1 MNWPVPVDNK
11 SLVHAANLLRSGGVV
26 AFPTETYYGL
36 AVDPFNPAALERLFR
51 VKHRPSR
58 LPILVLVGK
67 RSQLPLLTSEVPSL
81 YHLLMDT
88 FWPGPLTLIFPALP
102 TLPHQLTG
110 QTATVG
116 IRHSP
121 HQVAN
126 DLIYALNGPIT
137 ATSANI
143 SGYPAATSSED
154 VARMFGD
161 DLDLILDG
169 GLTPGGKGSTLVGM
183 ERNQLVC
190 IRDGQ
195 VEYTTV
201 ERCVNHA

>member
-1 MNWPVPVDNK
+1 VNWPVPVDNK
-11 SLVHAANLLRSGGVV
+11 SLGHATDLLRAGGVV

-36 AVDPFNPAALERLFR
+36 AVDPFNPAALDRLFR

-58 LPILVLVGK
+58 LPILVLVGR

-81 YHLLMDT
+81 YQRLMEN

-110 QTATVG
+110 QTGTVG

-126 DLIYALNGPIT
+126 ALIDAFNSPIT

-143 SGYPAATSSED
+143 SGYPAASSAED

-161 DLDLILDG
+161 DLDLVLDG

-183 ERNQLVC
+183 EQNQLVC

-195 VEYTTV
+195 IDYTEV
-201 ERCVNHA
+201 QLFVNHA

>member
-1 MNWPVPVDNK
+1 VNWPVPVDNK
-11 SLVHAANLLRSGGVV
+11 SLGHATDLLRAGGVV

-36 AVDPFNPAALERLFR
+36 AVDPFNPAALDRLFR

-58 LPILVLVGK
+58 LPILVLVGR
-67 RSQLPLLTSEVPSL
+67 RSQLSLLTSEVPSL
-81 YHLLMDT
+81 YQRLMEN

-110 QTATVG
+110 QTGTVG

-126 DLIYALNGPIT
+126 ALIDAFNGPIT

-143 SGYPAATSSED
+143 SGYPAASSAED

-183 ERNQLVC
+183 EQNQLVC

-195 VEYTTV
+195 IDYTEV
-201 ERCVNHA
+201 QLFVNHA

>member
-1 MNWPVPVDNK
+1 MNWPVPVEKK
-11 SLVHAANLLRSGGVV
+11 SLIHAADLLRAGGVV

-36 AVDPFNPAALERLFR
+36 AVDPFNTNALERLFR
-51 VKHRPSR
+51 VKHRPRR
-58 LPILVLVGK
+58 LPILVLVGR
-67 RSQLPLLTSEVPSL
+67 RSQLQLLTNEVPQL
-81 YHLLMDT
+81 YHRLMDT

-102 TLPHQLTG
+102 SLACQLTG
-110 QTATVG
+110 QTGTVG

-126 DLIYALNGPIT
+126 TLIDTFNGPIT

-143 SGYPAATSSED
+143 SGYPAATSAED
-154 VARMFGD
+154 VVRMFGD

-169 GLTPGGKGSTLVGM
+169 GLTPGGKGSTLVGI
-183 ERNQLVC
+183 EHNQLVC

-195 VEYTTV
+195 IEYAAV
-201 ERCVNHA
+201 QRCVNHT

>member
-11 SLVHAANLLRSGGVV
+11 SLGHATDLLRAGGVV

-36 AVDPFNPAALERLFR
+36 AVDPFNPAALDRLFR

-58 LPILVLVGK
+58 LPILVLVGR

-81 YHLLMDT
+81 YQRLMEN
-88 FWPGPLTLIFPALP
+88 FWPGPLTLIFSALP

-110 QTATVG
+110 QTGTVG

-126 DLIYALNGPIT
+126 ALIDAFNGPIT

-143 SGYPAATSSED
+143 SGYPAASSAED

-183 ERNQLVC
+183 EQNQLVC

-195 VEYTTV
+195 IDCTEVQLF
-201 ERCVNHA
+201 VNHA

>member
-11 SLVHAANLLRSGGVV
+11 SLGHATDLLRAGGVV

-36 AVDPFNPAALERLFR
+36 AVDPFNPAALDRLFR

-58 LPILVLVGK
+58 LPILVLVGR

-81 YHLLMDT
+81 YQRLMEN

-110 QTATVG
+110 QTGTVG

-126 DLIYALNGPIT
+126 ALIDAFNGPIT

-143 SGYPAATSSED
+143 SGYPAASSAED

-183 ERNQLVC
+183 EQNQLVC

-195 VEYTTV
+195 IDYTEV
-201 ERCVNHA
+201 QLFVNHA

>member
-1 MNWPVPVDNK
+1 MNWPIPVDNR
-11 SLVHAANLLRSGGVV
+11 SLAHAADLLRAGGVV

-36 AVDPFNPAALERLFR
+36 AVDPFNPDALDRLFR

-58 LPILVLVGK
+58 LPILVLIGK
-67 RSQLPLLTSEVPSL
+67 RSQLPLLTGEVPLL
-81 YHLLMDT
+81 YYRLMDT
-88 FWPGPLTLIFPALP
+88 FWPGPLTLVFPALP
-102 TLPHQLTG
+102 TLPYQLTG
-110 QTATVG
+110 QTGTVG

-126 DLIYALNGPIT
+126 AFIDAFNGPIT

-143 SGYPAATSSED
+143 SGYPAATSAED

-195 VEYTTV
+195 IAYTTV
-201 ERCVNHA
+201 QRCVNHA

>member
-1 MNWPVPVDNK
+1 MNWPVPVDSK
-11 SLVHAANLLRSGGVV
+11 SLDHAAKLLRAGGVV

-36 AVDPFNPAALERLFR
+36 AVDPFNPAALDRLFR
-51 VKHRPSR
+51 VKQRPSR

-81 YHLLMDT
+81 YHSLMKI
-88 FWPGPLTLIFPALP
+88 FWPGPLTLVFPALQ

-110 QTATVG
+110 QTGTVG

-126 DLIYALNGPIT
+126 DLIDAFNGPIT

-143 SGYPAATSSED
+143 SGYPAATSAED

-201 ERCVNHA
+201 QRCVNHV